1 MKRVRLL
8 GCGIVGVALLFIL
21 GLSAYIPAHV
31 LATDMPVIGGLNPPG
46 EVERFECPKGSYLVG
61 LKGKHG
67 DWIDRLA
74 PVCAPWLPAEQ
85 RFGKTVVGP
94 LFGNSLGG
102 NETPTRVCWSSGV
115 RNLAVQ
121 SWRYYFQYLKTPRH
135 YVLSFIQAHCVSLSP
150 RAETGKLMFGPL
162 PYIVWPKQGPFEGPP
177 PNQACPPGEIAVGI
191 RARTDIYN
199 EFIYGIGLICGPP
212 PSLGEIATQVNPL
225 AVKPDIATKVN
236 PLAETPVSDD
246 MFVIMKPAA
255 NDPVLPGQL
264 VLLVKPPKRG
274 VPPVTVL
281 EFRWLDAPPGQAG
294 SYRIAVETPKLLQN
308 YLVPPQSTPNTPGRW
323 EVRARTAAQPTPGP
337 WSLPVKFNVVSAV
350 QQTAPL
356 PSSSVTAPASPV
368 QQIAPPPSSAP
379 AQMNRSPFMITPR
392 GVEEKGGNERN
403 QTIDQ
408 PPDTEQKP

>member
-8 GCGIVGVALLFIL
+8 GCGIVGVALLLIP
-21 GLSAYIPAHV
+21 GLSAYFPAHV

-46 EVERFECPKGSYLVG
+46 MVERFECQKGSYLAG
-61 LKGKHG
+61 LKGRQG

-85 RFGKTVVGP
+85 RFGRTVVGP
-94 LFGNSLGG
+94 LFGKSIGG
-102 NETPTRVCWSSGV
+102 NETPTRVCWRSGV
-115 RNLAVQ
+115 RNLAIQ
-121 SWRYYFQYLKTPRH
+121 SWFYYFQYLKVPKH
-135 YVLSFIQAHCVSLSP
+135 YVLSFIQAHCISLSP
-150 RAETGKLMFGPL
+150 SAETGRLIFGPL
-162 PYIVWPKQGPFEGPP
+162 PHIVWPKQGPFEGPP

-191 RARTDIYN
+191 RARTDLYN
-199 EFIYGIGLICGPP
+199 HYIYGIGLICGPP

-225 AVKPDIATKVN
+225 AVKPQLATKAN
-236 PLAETPVSDD
+236 PLAEGPVSDD
-246 MFVIMKPAA
+246 MFVIVKPEA
-255 NDPVLPGQL
+255 NDLVLPGQL

-281 EFRWLDAPPGQAG
+281 EFQWLDAPPGQAG
-294 SYRIAVETPKLLQN
+294 SYRIAVETQQLLQN
-308 YLVPPQSTPNTPGRW
+308 YLVPPQSTPSTPGRW

-337 WSLPVKFNVVSAV
+337 WSLPVKFNVVTAV
-350 QQTAPL
+350 QQTTPL
-356 PSSSVTAPASPV
+356 PSSAVSIPSSPV

>member
-1 MKRVRLL
+1 MKQMHGVNRYTLRIALLLLL
-8 GCGIVGVALLFIL
+8 GW
-21 GLSAYIPAHV
+21 SAYFPVHAT
-31 LATDMPVIGGLNPPG
+31 ATDMPVIGGLNAPG
-46 EVERFECPKGSYLVG
+46 MVERFECRKGSYLVG
-61 LKGKHG
+61 LKGRQGH
-67 DWIDRLA
+67 WIDRIA
-74 PVCAPWLPAEQ
+74 AVCAPWLPAEQ
-85 RFGKTVVGP
+85 RFGRTVVGP

-102 NETPTRVCWSSGV
+102 TETPTHVCWRSGA

-121 SWRYYFQYLKTPRH
+121 SWFFYFDYLKTPKH

-150 RAETGKLMFGPL
+150 GAEPGGLRFGPL
-162 PYIVWPKQGPFEGPP
+162 PRIVRPKQGPYEGAP

-199 EFIYGIGLICGPP
+199 DFIYGIGLICGPP
-212 PSLGEIATQVNPL
+212 PSLGAIDTQVNPL
-225 AVKPDIATKVN
+225 AVKPEIATKVN
-236 PLAETPVSDD
+236 PLAVAPVSDD

-255 NDPVLPGQL
+255 NDPVTPGQL

-294 SYRIAVETPKLLQN
+294 SYSIAVETQQLLQN
-308 YLVPPQSTPNTPGRW
+308 YLVPPQSTPTAVGRW

-356 PSSSVTAPASPV
+356 PSSSVIAPASPV

-379 AQMNRSPFMITPR
+379 AQMNRSSSMFTTR
-392 GVEEKGGNERN
+392 GVEGKQAGGEAV
-403 QTIDQ
+403 T
-408 PPDTEQKP
+408 PKEPAKTP